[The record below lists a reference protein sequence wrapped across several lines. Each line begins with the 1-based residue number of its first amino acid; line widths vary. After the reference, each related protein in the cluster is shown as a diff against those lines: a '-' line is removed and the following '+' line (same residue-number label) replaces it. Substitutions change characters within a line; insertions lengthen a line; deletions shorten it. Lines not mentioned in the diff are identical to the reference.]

1 MKSAP
6 IRHAL
11 VGMALAAVTLAACG
25 SDATTESSPTASIS
39 QTPAA
44 TASAATSGP
53 SEAASDA
60 AAAGDLTVVD
70 SVGEQVTLDAPATA
84 IVSLS
89 PTATE
94 SLFAIGAG
102 DQVVAVD
109 EYSYFPDEAPVTDLS
124 GFTPNAEAV
133 AAHEPDLVV
142 IQNDANDLVAQLD
155 ALDIPTL
162 QQAPATSFD
171 DVYAQIAA
179 LGVLT
184 GQDDGATVLV
194 EQMQT
199 DIDKVV
205 ADAPADAAGM
215 TYFHEISTDY
225 YTTSSAGFI
234 GQVYGLFDLVN
245 IADEAAEEAG
255 TEFPQ
260 MSEEAILAADP
271 QLVYTTSGATADDVA
286 ARPGW
291 ADVAAVTN
299 DAVVMLPED
308 VPSRWGPRVVEF
320 VEAIA
325 ASLDGVGATQ

>member
-6 IRHAL
+6 FRPAL
-11 VGMALAAVTLAACG
+11 AGIALAAIALAACG
-25 SDATTESSPTASIS
+25 SDATSTASPTAEPA
-39 QTPAA
+39 TATAAA
-44 TASAATSGP
+44 TATAPPTSAPPPT
-53 SEAASDA
+53 EAA
-60 AAAGDLTVVD
+60 GTLTVTD
-70 SVGEQVTLDAPATA
+70 STGNEVTLDAPAEA

-109 EYSYFPDEAPVTDLS
+109 EFSYYPEDAPVTDLS

-155 ALDIPTL
+155 ALDIAVV
-162 QQAPATSFD
+162 QQAPATSFE
-171 DVYAQIAA
+171 DVYAQIEA

-194 EQMQT
+194 EQMT
-199 DIDKVV
+199 GDIDTAVTDV
-205 ADAPADAAGM
+205 STDTTGM

-225 YTTSSAGFI
+225 YTTSSSGFI

-245 IADEAAEEAG
+245 IADEAADEAG
-255 TEFPQ
+255 TDFPQ

-271 QLVYTTSGATADDVA
+271 TLVYTTSGATADDVA

-291 ADVAAVTN
+291 DGVTAVVDGNVVVLDADVA
-299 DAVVMLPED
+299 
-308 VPSRWGPRVVEF
+308 SRWGPRVVDF
-320 VEAIA
+320 VEAVA
-325 ASLDGVGATQ
+325 DSLDDVAADQ

>member
-11 VGMALAAVTLAACG
+11 AGMALTTIALAACG
-25 SDATTESSPTASIS
+25 SDATTQTTPTMAES
-39 QTPAA
+39 
-44 TASAATSGP
+44 ATSTGP
-53 SEAASDA
+53 TSASTEPTTSDA
-60 AAAGDLTVVD
+60 GATGDLTVVD
-70 SVGEQVTLDAPATA
+70 SLGNEVTLDAPAA
-84 IVSLS
+84 AVVSLS

-102 DQVVAVD
+102 DRVVAVD
-109 EYSYFPDEAPVTDLS
+109 EYSYFPEEAPVTDLS

-133 AAHEPDLVV
+133 AAYEPDLVV

-171 DVYAQIAA
+171 DVHSQITA

-184 GQDDGATVLV
+184 GQDASATALV

-199 DIDKVV
+199 DIEEVV
-205 ADAPADAAGM
+205 ADVPVDAAGT

-225 YTTSSAGFI
+225 YTTSSSGFI
-234 GQVYGLFDLVN
+234 GQVYGLFGLVN
-245 IADEAAEEAG
+245 IADAAAEAAG

-271 QLVYTTSGATADDVA
+271 QLVYTTSGASADDVA

-291 ADVAAVTN
+291 ADVAAVTQ
-299 DAVVMLPED
+299 DRVVMLPAD
-308 VPSRWGPRVVEF
+308 ISSRWGPRVVDF
-320 VEAIA
+320 VEVVG
-325 ASLDGVGATQ
+325 ASLDDVGAAQ

>member
-1 MKSAP
+1 MTSAP
-6 IRHAL
+6 FRPAL
-11 VGMALAAVTLAACG
+11 AGIALAAIALAACG
-25 SDATTESSPTASIS
+25 SDATSTASPTAEPA
-39 QTPAA
+39 TATAAA
-44 TASAATSGP
+44 TATAPPTSAPPPT
-53 SEAASDA
+53 EAA
-60 AAAGDLTVVD
+60 GTLTVTD
-70 SVGEQVTLDAPATA
+70 STGNEVTLDAPAEA

-109 EYSYFPDEAPVTDLS
+109 EFSYYPEDAPVTDLS

-155 ALDIPTL
+155 ALDIAVV
-162 QQAPATSFD
+162 QQAPATSFE
-171 DVYAQIAA
+171 DVYAQIEA

-194 EQMQT
+194 EQMT
-199 DIDKVV
+199 GDIDTAVTDV
-205 ADAPADAAGM
+205 STDTTGM

-225 YTTSSAGFI
+225 YTTSSSGFI

-245 IADEAAEEAG
+245 IADEAADEAG
-255 TEFPQ
+255 TDFPQ

-271 QLVYTTSGATADDVA
+271 TLVYTTSGATADDVA

-291 ADVAAVTN
+291 DGVTAVVDGNVVVLDADVA
-299 DAVVMLPED
+299 
-308 VPSRWGPRVVEF
+308 SRWGPRVVDF
-320 VEAIA
+320 VEAVA
-325 ASLDGVGATQ
+325 DSLDDVAADQ